1 MQPMPLTQVF
11 VSISDP
17 RSARH
22 KRHDLAELLTVAVC
36 AVLSGVDDF
45 VDIELWGEAKIDW
58 LRGFMKL
65 EHGIPS
71 HDTIGRVF
79 GMIGKRSTNPILT

>member
-1 MQPMPLTQVF
+1 MPLTQVF

-45 VDIELWGEAKIDW
+45 VDIELWGDAKIDW

-65 EHGIPS
+65 VSPTGTLEPVDDRHNGA
-71 HDTIGRVF
+71 TA
-79 GMIGKRSTNPILT
+79 

>member
-1 MQPMPLTQVF
+1 MPLTQVF

-22 KRHDLAELLTVAVC
+22 KRHDLAELLTVVVC

-45 VDIELWGEAKIDW
+45 VDIELWGEATGVRHFTPIFAPFRKV
-58 LRGFMKL
+58 
-65 EHGIPS
+65 PPAPA
-71 HDTIGRVF
+71 RV
-79 GMIGKRSTNPILT
+79 

>member
-1 MQPMPLTQVF
+1 MPLTQVF

-22 KRHDLAELLTVAVC
+22 SRHDLAELLTVAVC

-45 VDIELWGEAKIDW
+45 VDIDCGP
-58 LRGFMKL
+58 R
-65 EHGIPS
+65 P
-71 HDTIGRVF
+71 
-79 GMIGKRSTNPILT
+79 RSTGCEAS